1 MKTGYLVRLSYE
13 DEFVDLMSKLKSKYH
28 PRIFEIQGL
37 ANENLDINA
46 FSKNFFGKAASKNVA
61 GISVDP
67 NSNISE
73 MNVAQW
79 TYEHPKGIS
88 RLNSLYLMWD
98 YIKKCYSKE
107 EADEVIESI
116 LNGSI
121 FVNDG
126 HQFERPYCF
135 GFDLSVL
142 CEQGLN
148 FFKGLMPIK
157 APKRADS
164 FVDLLI
170 QATAYLS
177 NQIAGATSYP
187 TLFVN
192 FDWYLKKDLGENY
205 IDQIYDNKILDNEV
219 AYKVSNYFQ
228 KLIYSWGFP
237 FRGSQSPFVNVSI
250 FDKGFLNSLFGLTES
265 GGAKYINPDGTA
277 PDIESIYKLQ
287 KFFYEYFDSI
297 FGVEG
302 IFTFPVT
309 TLAISIE
316 ETSVEK
322 DGKEVIKSRYIDP
335 DFVDWVSNVYPNKC
349 IANIY
354 VGQPNS
360 FSSCCRMKND
370 YEKMDK
376 AHREYQNSFGVGGIS
391 IGSTRVAG
399 LNLPRIA
406 FELKRE
412 HPNRSNFEKVDIL
425 KHVEKY
431 LSLCR
436 KVLVAHRV
444 LLNNHIEVGAL
455 PLYTSGWIDIE
466 KQYIT
471 YGIIGAYE
479 LLDILGMDV
488 TTNRGS
494 DYLVNVLKFI
504 EDTTNKWS
512 AEDKIVSNIEQIP
525 GESISYRLA
534 NVDKELGYN
543 VNYQVDLYSN
553 QYVPLIKEASL
564 YDRFKIQGKMDRL
577 TSGGSI
583 LHLNIHDGAELT
595 SGHIKKFIETAR
607 KTGTTY
613 FAINRVFVK
622 CENGHMA
629 ISNNGSCPICKGKI
643 IEQYTRVVG
652 FCVPVKS
659 WSPIRR
665 EKDFPNRVFYQS
677 NDRLFG

>member
-28 PRIFEIQGL
+28 PKVFEIQGL

-46 FSKNFFGKAASKNVA
+46 FSKSFFGKSASKNVA

-88 RLNSLYLMWD
+88 RLNSLYLIWD
-98 YIKKCYSKE
+98 YVKKCYSKE
-107 EADEVIESI
+107 EADEVVESI
-116 LNGSI
+116 VNGAI

-142 CEQGLN
+142 CESGLN

-157 APKRADS
+157 APQRSDS
-164 FVDLLI
+164 FIDLLI

-192 FDWYLKKDLGENY
+192 FDWYLKKDFGDDYVKYLEPGNS
-205 IDQIYDNKILDNEV
+205 DNEV
-219 AYKVSNYFQ
+219 AYKIKNYFQ

-237 FRGSQSPFVNVSI
+237 FRGSQSPFVNVSV
-250 FDKGFLNSLFGLTES
+250 FDKGFLTSLFGLTES
-265 GGAKYINPDGTA
+265 GGAKYVNPDGTA
-277 PDIESIYKLQ
+277 PDIDSVYVLQ
-287 KFFYEYFDSI
+287 KFFYEYFNSI
-297 FGVEG
+297 FGDEG
-302 IFTFPVT
+302 IFTFPVV
-309 TLAISIE
+309 TLAISVNE
-316 ETSVEK
+316 ETIER
-322 DGKEVIKSRYIDP
+322 DGKVITKSTYLDP
-335 DFVDWVSNVYPNKC
+335 DFVDWVCRVYPNKC

-370 YEKMDK
+370 YEKMET
-376 AHREYQNSFGVGGIS
+376 AHKEYQNSFGVGGVS

-406 FELKRE
+406 FEMKRDN
-412 HPNRSNFEKVDIL
+412 PNRVNFDKVDFTPYLEKHL
-425 KHVEKY
+425 KQ
-431 LSLCR
+431 CR
-436 KVLVAHRV
+436 KVLYAHRV
-444 LLNNHIEVGAL
+444 LLNNHIQAGAL
-455 PLYTSGWIDIE
+455 PLYTAGWIDIN

-471 YGIIGAYE
+471 YGFIGAYE
-479 LLDILGMDV
+479 FLDILGLDI

-494 DYLVNVLKFI
+494 DYLIKVLK
-504 EDTTNKWS
+504 EVERLSNQWAS
-512 AEDKIVSNIEQIP
+512 EDKLISNIEQIP
-525 GESISYRLA
+525 GESISIRLS
-534 NVDKELGYN
+534 NVDKVLGFSGDYEN
-543 VNYQVDLYSN
+543 DLYSN
-553 QYVPLIKEASL
+553 QYLPLIKDSSI
-564 YDRFKIQGKMDRL
+564 YDRFKVQGKMDRL

-583 LHLNIHDGAELT
+583 LHLNVHDGADLT
-595 SGHIKKFIETAR
+595 SVQVKKLIEIAK

-613 FAINRVFVK
+613 FAVNRVFVK
-622 CENGHMA
+622 CENDHMT
-629 ISNNGSCPICKGKI
+629 ISNNGSCPTCKGKI
-643 IEQYTRVVG
+643 LEQFTRVVG
-652 FCVPVKS
+652 FIVPVRS
-659 WSPIRR
+659 WSPTRQ
-665 EKDFPNRVFYQS
+665 EKDYPNRVFYQM
-677 NDRLFG
+677 DDHYFGM

>member
-28 PRIFEIQGL
+28 PKIFEIQGL

-46 FSKNFFGKAASKNVA
+46 FSKSFFGKSASKNVA

-73 MNVAQW
+73 MNIAQW

-88 RLNSLYLMWD
+88 RLNSFYLIWD
-98 YIKKCYSKE
+98 YVRKCYSKE
-107 EADEVIESI
+107 EADEVIEAI
-116 LNGSI
+116 LSGAI

-142 CEQGLN
+142 CESGLN

-157 APKRADS
+157 APQRSDS

-192 FDWYLKKDLGENY
+192 FDWYLKRDFGDDYAQKLGL
-205 IDQIYDNKILDNEV
+205 DVDNEIS
-219 AYKVSNYFQ
+219 YKVKNYFQ

-237 FRGSQSPFVNVSI
+237 FRGSQSPFVNVSV
-250 FDKGFLNSLFGLTES
+250 FDRGFLESLFGLTES
-265 GGAKYINPDGTA
+265 GGAKYVNPDGSA
-277 PDIESIYKLQ
+277 PDIDSVYILQ

-302 IFTFPVT
+302 IFTFPVV
-309 TLAISIE
+309 TLAISVKE
-316 ETSVEK
+316 ETVERGDK
-322 DGKEVIKSRYIDP
+322 QVTKSTYLDSE
-335 DFVDWVSNVYPNKC
+335 FVDWVCGVYPNKC

-370 YEKMDK
+370 YEKIEK
-376 AHREYQNSFGVGGIS
+376 SQKEYHNSFGVSGIS
-391 IGSTRVAG
+391 IGSTRVSG
-399 LNLPRIA
+399 LNFPRIA
-406 FELKRE
+406 FEMKRDQSTDYK
-412 HPNRSNFEKVDIL
+412 PYI
-425 KHVEKY
+425 EKY
-431 LSLCR
+431 LGMCR
-436 KVLVAHRV
+436 KVLVAHRT
-444 LLNNHIEVGAL
+444 LLRVHIQAGAL
-455 PLYTSGWIDIE
+455 PLYSANWIDIS

-471 YGIIGAYE
+471 YGFIGAYE
-479 LLDILGMDV
+479 FLDILGKDIISKK
-488 TTNRGS
+488 GS
-494 DYLVNVLKFI
+494 QYLVDVLKDI
-504 EDTTNKWS
+504 ERLTDQWS
-512 AEDKIVSNIEQIP
+512 REDKLTSNIEQIP
-525 GESISYRLA
+525 GESMAVRLA
-534 NVDKELGYN
+534 EMDKLLGYN
-543 VNYQVDLYSN
+543 KNYEVDLYSN
-553 QYVPLIKEASL
+553 QYLPLTKDVSI
-564 YDRFKIQGKMDRL
+564 YDRFAVQGRMDQL

-583 LHLNIHDGAELT
+583 LHINIHDGADLG
-595 SGHIKKFIETAR
+595 SQQVKQLIEAAR
-607 KTGTTY
+607 KSGTTY

-622 CENGHMA
+622 CENDHMT
-629 ISNNGSCPICKGKI
+629 ISNNGVCPICKGRI
-643 IEQYTRVVG
+643 LEMFTRIVG
-652 FCVPVKS
+652 FVVPIRS
-659 WSPIRR
+659 WSPTRQ
-665 EKDFPNRVFYQS
+665 KLDYPNRVFYQS
-677 NDRLFG
+677 SSNYFSD

>member
-28 PRIFEIQGL
+28 SKIFEIQGL

-46 FSKNFFGKAASKNVA
+46 FSKSFFGKAASKNVA

-107 EADEVIESI
+107 EADEVIEAI

-192 FDWYLKKDLGENY
+192 FDWYLKKDLGDDYVKHLTSVDVEN
-205 IDQIYDNKILDNEV
+205 DV
-219 AYKVSNYFQ
+219 AYKVRNYFQ

-237 FRGSQSPFVNVSI
+237 FRGSQSPFVNVSV
-250 FDKGFLNSLFGLTES
+250 FDRGFLNSLFGLTES
-265 GGAKYINPDGTA
+265 GGAKYVNPDGSA
-277 PDIESIYKLQ
+277 PDIDSIYILQ
-287 KFFYEYFDSI
+287 KYFYEYFDSI

-309 TLAISIE
+309 TLAISIKE
-316 ETSVEK
+316 ETVEK
-322 DGKEVIKSRYIDP
+322 DGKQLTKSTYLDP
-335 DFVDWVSNVYPNKC
+335 EFVDWVCKVYPNKC

-376 AHREYQNSFGVGGIS
+376 AHKEYQNSFGVGGIS
-391 IGSTRVAG
+391 LGSSRVSG
-399 LNLPRIA
+399 LNFPRIA
-406 FELKRE
+406 FEVKRDLGDVSDIK
-412 HPNRSNFEKVDIL
+412 NVDVASYII
-425 KHVEKY
+425 KY
-431 LSLCR
+431 LKLCR

-444 LLNNHIEVGAL
+444 LMESHIKAGAF
-455 PLYTSGWIDIE
+455 PLYTSGWIDLD

-471 YGIIGAYE
+471 YGFIGAYE
-479 LLDILGMDV
+479 FLDILGLDI
-488 TTNRGS
+488 TTDEGAG
-494 DYLVNVLKFI
+494 YLIDTLKLI
-504 EDTTNKWS
+504 EDKTSEW
-512 AEDKIVSNIEQIP
+512 AHEDKLVSNLEQIP
-525 GESISYRLA
+525 GESMAVRLA
-534 NVDKELGYN
+534 SIDKILGYN
-543 VNYQVDLYSN
+543 TNYSVDLYSN
-553 QYVPLIKEASL
+553 QYVPLINDVSL
-564 YDRFKIQGKMDRL
+564 YTRFEVQGKMDRL

-583 LHLNIHDGAELT
+583 LHLNVHDGANLSPT
-595 SGHIKKFIETAR
+595 HIKKFINSALQ
-607 KTGTTY
+607 TGTTY
-613 FAINRVFVK
+613 FAVNRVFVK
-622 CENGHMA
+622 CENDHMA
-629 ISNNGSCPICKGKI
+629 ISNNGACPICKGKI
-643 IEQYTRVVG
+643 IEMFTRVVG
-652 FCVPVKS
+652 FIVPVKS
-659 WSPIRR
+659 WSPLRQQ
-665 EKDFPNRVFYQS
+665 KDYPNRVFYQ
-677 NDRLFG
+677 NKDALFM

>member
-28 PRIFEIQGL
+28 PKVFEIQGL

-46 FSKNFFGKAASKNVA
+46 FSKSFFGKSASKNVA

-73 MNVAQW
+73 MNIAQW

-88 RLNSLYLMWD
+88 RLNSFYLIWD
-98 YIKKCYSKE
+98 YVRKCYSKE
-107 EADEVIESI
+107 EADEVIEAI
-116 LNGSI
+116 LSGAI

-135 GFDLSVL
+135 GFDLAVL
-142 CEQGLN
+142 CESGLN

-157 APKRADS
+157 APQRSDS
-164 FVDLLI
+164 FIDLLI

-192 FDWYLKKDLGENY
+192 FDWYLKRDFGDDYAQKLGL
-205 IDQIYDNKILDNEV
+205 DVDNEIT
-219 AYKVSNYFQ
+219 YKVKNYFQ

-250 FDKGFLNSLFGLTES
+250 FDRGFLESLFGLTES
-265 GGAKYINPDGTA
+265 GGAKYVNPDGSA
-277 PDIESIYKLQ
+277 PDIDSVYILQ

-302 IFTFPVT
+302 IFTFPVV
-309 TLAISIE
+309 TLAISVKE
-316 ETSVEK
+316 ETVEK
-322 DGKEVIKSRYIDP
+322 GDKQVTKSTYLDSE
-335 DFVDWVSNVYPNKC
+335 FVDWVCKVYPNKC

-370 YEKMDK
+370 YEKMEK
-376 AHREYQNSFGVGGIS
+376 AHKDYQNSFGVGGIS
-391 IGSTRVAG
+391 IGSSRVSG

-406 FELKRE
+406 FEVKRDN
-412 HPNRSNFEKVDIL
+412 PNRSNFDKFDIS
-425 KHVEKY
+425 KYIEKY
-431 LSLCR
+431 MGLCR
-436 KVLVAHRV
+436 KVLVAHRI
-444 LLNNHIEVGAL
+444 LLNNHIQAGVL

-471 YGIIGAYE
+471 YGFIGAYE

-488 TTNRGS
+488 ASNKGS
-494 DYLVNVLKFI
+494 DYLIGVLNTM
-504 EDTTNKWS
+504 ENLSDKWS
-512 AEDKIVSNIEQIP
+512 FEDRLISNIEAIP
-525 GESISYRLA
+525 GESIAYRLA

-543 VNYQVDLYSN
+543 KDYDVDLYSN
-553 QYVPLIKEASL
+553 QYLPLIANANI
-564 YDRFKIQGKMDRL
+564 YDRFKIQGKLDKL

-595 SGHIKKFIETAR
+595 SLHIKKLINAAL

-613 FAINRVFVK
+613 FAVNRVFVK
-622 CENGHMA
+622 CENDHMA
-629 ISNNGSCPICKGKI
+629 ISNNGACPICKGKI
-643 IEQYTRVVG
+643 LEQYTRVVG
-652 FCVPVKS
+652 FVVPVKS
-659 WSPIRR
+659 WSPVRQ
-665 EKDFPNRVFYQS
+665 EKDFPHRVFYQTTDS
-677 NDRLFG
+677 FFG